1 MPSAKSDGRLEVVP
15 RTPAQAR
22 ILTAALALF
31 AEHGVSGTSLQMI
44 ADALGVTKAAVY
56 HKFRTKDEI
65 VLAVTELQL
74 VPLAEA
80 ISAAEGEP
88 DQKQAR
94 AALLREV
101 IDLAVAG
108 RRMVHVL
115 QNDPVIVR
123 LLAEHEPF
131 QRLIDRM
138 YGMLVGEDAGPEA
151 RVPAAMLVAAISG
164 AVLHPLVQDLDD
176 DTLREELLRLT
187 RRLVDAPL

>member
-1 MPSAKSDGRLEVVP
+1 MPSVTPDGRLEVVP
-15 RTPAQAR
+15 RTPAQTR

-31 AEHGVSGTSLQMI
+31 GEHGVSGTSLQMI
-44 ADALGVTKAAVY
+44 ADSLGVTKAAVY

-65 VLAVTELQL
+65 VFAVTEIQL
-74 VPLAEA
+74 VPLEQAVRE
-80 ISAAEGEP
+80 AEGEP
-88 DQKQAR
+88 DRPRAR
-94 AALLREV
+94 AILLRKV

-108 RRMVHVL
+108 RRLVHVL

-131 QRLIDRM
+131 QQLIDRM
-138 YGMLVGEDAGPEA
+138 YRVVIDEDAGPEA

-176 DTLREELLRLT
+176 DTLRAELLRLT